1 MAKRIDETN
10 KRTDETNKR
19 IDTVNQDRPEG
30 DKGEG

>member
-10 KRTDETNKR
+10 KRIDETNKR
-19 IDTVNQDRPEG
+19 IDTVNQNRPEG

>member
-10 KRTDETNKR
+10 KRIDETNKR